1 MSLLLKDVAKSW
13 QNLAIQHH
21 STSFNIIQHHSTSFN
36 TILSYSVCVS
46 QELQN
51 DTSCRVMWVIWV
63 MSWAAST
70 SMDLVLMLVCC
81 FSMTGFF
88 TFSNSIVPGSSHV
101 HVLEMF
107 SLYRGLSNKEKMK
120 KCVEF
125 FAMSVTFCHVSIWN
139 HFDAYYMYTIAWHV
153 YTVYTRSCGNW
164 HELALLMLL
173 HDWRRE
179 IGFLACKTCFFPG
192 VLQLSQTDRL
202 NSDGEV
208 I

>member
-1 MSLLLKDVAKSW
+1 
-13 QNLAIQHH
+13 
-21 STSFNIIQHHSTSFN
+21 
-36 TILSYSVCVS
+36 
-46 QELQN
+46 
-51 DTSCRVMWVIWV
+51 
-63 MSWAAST
+63 
-70 SMDLVLMLVCC
+70 MDLVLMFVCC

-107 SLYRGLSNKEKMK
+107 SIYIGLSNKEKMK

-139 HFDAYYMYTIAWHV
+139 HFDAYYMYTIAWHL
-153 YTVYTRSCGNW
+153 YTRSCGNW
-164 HELALLMLL
+164 HELALLVLL

-179 IGFLACKTCFFPG
+179 IGFLARKTCFFPG

-208 I
+208 IVFAVQCKKRLQRRKRPADRQALGSPRIEYHSEVLRSEWSEWSEWSDS